1 MGAVRERME
10 TDLKLRNYRPG
21 TQGQYLRCAERLAQH
36 YWRSPEQLGAE
47 EVRRYLVHL
56 GEVRGL
62 AASTRKVH
70 CAALK
75 FLYEVTLGR
84 PEVVSSLG
92 WPRVRSKLPVVLSP
106 SEVEQLLGHMASLK
120 YRTITAVLYGT
131 GLRISEAC
139 RLEVGDIVSDRG
151 LLAVRDGKGGR
162 DRYTMLSDRL
172 LRSLREYWRAER
184 PPGPHLFPGAR
195 PCSTVRPE
203 SVRSAL
209 AKAAKQAGIRK
220 RVTPHVLRHSFAT
233 HLHESGVD
241 IRTIQVLLGHRSIR
255 TTQLYSQVSG
265 RVIARTPSP
274 LDRIRPSATRLRS

>member
-1 MGAVRERME
+1 MGAVRDRME
-10 TDLKLRNYRPG
+10 TDLKLRNYRQS
-21 TQGQYLRCAERLAQH
+21 TQAQYLSCAKNFAKH
-36 YWRSPEQLGAE
+36 YWRSPEELDAE
-47 EVRRYLVHL
+47 DVRRYMVHL

-62 AASTRKVH
+62 APATRKVH

-75 FLYEVTLGR
+75 FLYEVTLDR

-106 SEVEQLLGHMASLK
+106 TDVEQLLGHVASIK

-139 RLEVGDIVSDRG
+139 RLEIGDIVSDRQ
-151 LLAVRDGKGGR
+151 LLQVRDGKGGR
-162 DRYTMLSDRL
+162 DRYTMLSERL
-172 LRSLREYWRAER
+172 LLSLREYWREER

-195 PCSTVRPE
+195 PGSTVHPQT
-203 SVRSAL
+203 VRNAL
-209 AKAAKQAGIRK
+209 AKAAEQAKIRK
-220 RVTPHVLRHSFAT
+220 RVTPHILRHSFAT

-274 LDRIRPSATRLRS
+274 LDRLRPSATRLRS

>member
-1 MGAVRERME
+1 MGVIRDKME
-10 TDLKLRNYRPG
+10 TDLKLRNYRPA
-21 TQGQYLRCAERLAQH
+21 TQAQYLRCAERFAKH
-36 YWRSPEQLGAE
+36 YWRSPEDLGAE
-47 EVRRYLVHL
+47 EVRCYLVHL

-62 AASTRKVH
+62 TAATRKVH

-75 FLYEVTLGR
+75 FLYEVTLDR

-106 SEVEQLLGHMASLK
+106 TDVERLLDHVASIK
-120 YRTITAVLYGT
+120 YRAVTAVLYGA

-139 RLEVGDIVSDRG
+139 RLEVGDVLSDRR
-151 LLAVRDGKGGR
+151 LLRVRDGKGGR
-162 DRYTMLSDRL
+162 DRYTMLSDQL
-172 LRSLREYWRAER
+172 LQSLRKYWRVEQ

-195 PCSTVRPE
+195 PGSAVRPE
-203 SVRSAL
+203 SVRNAL
-209 AKAAKQAGIRK
+209 AKAAKQAKIRK
-220 RVTPHVLRHSFAT
+220 RVTPHILRHSFAT

-274 LDRIRPSATRLRS
+274 LDRLRSSAARPRS